1 MKHMFE
7 SLKHIRSY
15 HDIRVEK
22 ARMRYEA
29 LLAENKMME
38 SFSAAGQAVSLITSV
53 RRFSAGFHQA
63 YAVATRITDFFRR
76 LFGRSKKEPSSE
88 EETTVYTE

>member
-1 MKHMFE
+1 MFE
-7 SLKHIRSY
+7 SLKQIRSY

-22 ARMRYEA
+22 ARLHYEA

-38 SFSAAGQAVSLITSV
+38 SFRAVQQAVSLVTSV

-63 YAVATRITDFFRR
+63 YAVATKITDFFRR
-76 LFGRSKKEPSSE
+76 LFGRSKKEPQAGE
-88 EETTVYTE
+88 DTTVYTE